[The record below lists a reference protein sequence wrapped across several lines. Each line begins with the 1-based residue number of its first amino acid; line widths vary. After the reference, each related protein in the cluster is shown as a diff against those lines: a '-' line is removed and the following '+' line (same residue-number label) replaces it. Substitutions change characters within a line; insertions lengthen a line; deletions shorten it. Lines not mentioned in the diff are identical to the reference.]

1 MCVVCVCV
9 LKQVLYFDFR
19 EREEGRVMH
28 GCGYPGERLKNIVHD
43 VRGYMFRIHSKY
55 MRDRRTMM

>member
-1 MCVVCVCV
+1 
-9 LKQVLYFDFR
+9 
-19 EREEGRVMH
+19 MH

-55 MRDRRTMM
+55 MRFRRTMMSITYINSNREI